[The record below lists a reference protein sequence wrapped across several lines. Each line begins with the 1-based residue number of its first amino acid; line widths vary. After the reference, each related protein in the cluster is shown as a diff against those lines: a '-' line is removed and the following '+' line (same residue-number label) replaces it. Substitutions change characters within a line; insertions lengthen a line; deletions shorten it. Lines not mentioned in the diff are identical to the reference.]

1 MGINKKH
8 CEDCGKSTEFYYM
21 SRCNS
26 CQKNWQEKQDQKIKI
41 TFSSVNEKK
50 TNKYLI
56 RHYYFNMGFGL
67 QSISN
72 LTNLSEEKVKEILGI
87 NKNKED

>member
-1 MGINKKH
+1 MGRNERH

-41 TFSSVNEKK
+41 TFSPIKEKK
-50 TNKYLI
+50 PNKHKI
-56 RHYYFNMGFGL
+56 KHFFNDGFDI

-72 LTNLSEEKVKEILGI
+72 LTGYSTDIIRTILEKELGEKL
-87 NKNKED
+87 N